1 MRALAQ
7 HPVITLVVTLAAL
20 LIGQAAATVS
30 GSGSVW
36 PLTLSLAAFSLPFCF
51 VRRRWG
57 LLGLACALAFHWG
70 FAAHH
75 RLLYP
80 GSSPGDVR
88 HLAGTEA
95 VIEGR
100 LYREPEG
107 QGTRSRWYLSAE
119 RVWTPQGSRKTSGNI
134 LVTVRNA
141 YRHWHYGDVVRVP
154 LRLRPPRNRGERF
167 DYRAFLARRGIYRV
181 AYLHNDWEAVRVSR
195 GGSVRG
201 RVETVRRRIGRFVER
216 RFEPESGGL
225 VKALMLGDRGG
236 LSKETRERF
245 AAVGMSHVLS
255 ISGLHVGM
263 LGLAAF
269 VFFRT
274 VASRSTRLLLSL
286 PVHKLAAFG
295 SLVPVVL
302 YTVVAGA
309 RIPTV
314 RAAIMIGLYQLAVLS
329 GRQVNIFGTL
339 AWAAAI
345 AALCWPGAVTEVSF
359 QLSFLAVLAI
369 VAALRLFRHA
379 PFMRSADSPAGGW
392 LQRLRPSVLLAVLVP
407 FFAGVGTGP
416 LVAHHFGYLSLA
428 GFIANPLLVPLVGFL
443 IVPSALLMGFLC
455 LLFPAASTL
464 VARVLKPFVALFLR
478 AVELL
483 AGVPMAALSVP
494 SPDWIMVGLIY
505 LVILAAAACAYGL
518 LRRASRKG
526 LC

>member
-1 MRALAQ
+1 ML
-7 HPVITLVVTLAAL
+7 PLVLPLAAL
-20 LIGQAAATVS
+20 LIGQAAAAAA
-30 GSGSVW
+30 GSASVW
-36 PLTLSLAAFSLPFCF
+36 PFTLSLAAVSFPLCF
-51 VRRRWG
+51 IRRRWG
-57 LLGLACALAFHWG
+57 LLGLACVLAFHWG

-75 RLLYP
+75 RLLHP
-80 GSSPGDVR
+80 RPSPSDVR
-88 HLAGTEA
+88 QLPRTET

-107 QGTRSRWYLSAE
+107 RGAWSRWYLSAE
-119 RVWTPQGSRKTSGNI
+119 RVWTPHGSRTISGNI

-195 GGSVRG
+195 GGGVRS
-201 RVETVRRRIGRFVER
+201 RIETARRRIGRFVER
-216 RFEPESGGL
+216 RFEPENGAL

-236 LSKETRERF
+236 LSSETRERF

-263 LGLAAF
+263 LGLAVF
-269 VFFRT
+269 VLLRT

-286 PVHKLAAFG
+286 PVYKLAAFG

-345 AALCWPGAVTEVSF
+345 AALCWPGAVMEVSF

-369 VAALRLFRHA
+369 VAALRLFRHT
-379 PFMRSADSPAGGW
+379 PSMRSADWPAGGW
-392 LQRLRPSVLLAVLVP
+392 LQRLWPSVLLAILVP

-416 LVAHHFGYLSLA
+416 LVAHHFGYVSLA

-443 IVPSALLMGFLC
+443 IVPAALLMGFLC

-464 VARVLKPFVALFLR
+464 LAKVLEPFVAFFLS

-483 AGVPMAALSVP
+483 AGFPMAALSVP
-494 SPDWIMVGLIY
+494 RPDWPLVGLIY
-505 LVILAAAACAYGL
+505 LVILTAAACACGL
-518 LRRASRKG
+518 LRRASRKR